1 MNEKKDRQEFNLIQQ
16 LELKDVAKSNQHLIA
31 YTSMVITIPLI
42 LIKLLMFCCGVETMN
57 SEDPA
62 ETVTCKIHDGL
73 LNSLYKLLIQTA
85 FFMFISIML
94 SFADYY

>member
-1 MNEKKDRQEFNLIQQ
+1 
-16 LELKDVAKSNQHLIA
+16 
-31 YTSMVITIPLI
+31 MVITIPLI

-73 LNSLYKLLIQTA
+73 LNALYKLLIQTA